1 MSSTY
6 KIDGDYKL
14 GRKLS
19 EDSDIVAFLAET
31 DSRKFKIFFFPG
43 KDESFLASLNKTG
56 LAEAEE
62 DELLRIID
70 FGVSVEG
77 TPFIV
82 LPYQQW
88 STLRSVISNGPVSIS
103 HALQIM
109 LALLKQLKKLH
120 SSGFIDFP
128 IIPENIFVLK
138 SGELRIFPFNRFN
151 RFDILELISSKK
163 TKTQT
168 FYTAPE
174 QLRNVN
180 VDKASGYYALGI
192 IFYELL
198 FGVVPFYDQLNVEV
212 FKQHLDSDPP
222 LPKELDS
229 GDHRRLFEIIKM
241 LLNKDPGIRL
251 DYINQIEAELK
262 NILQKDI
269 RVWTEN
275 ENLDYPSLEGESIII
290 GDDFTP
296 LKNQLLQKITSLD
309 LMQGGFCWIY
319 SEPGSGQ
326 HEFLLNFI
334 LSARDDR
341 PNIIYYFPFKKNNL
355 SWQGISEIITSI
367 LQRISHT
374 EKEKY
379 SSLLNQSVIR
389 MLSEKDYFS
398 TLYSEEYFNDFE
410 IEKQLKIFL
419 KTVSLWSPFILI
431 IQDFHLL
438 DDKSRRLLLALSR
451 LLPGL
456 PIFMICT
463 STGDYPLP
471 ENAEKFLIQGLSRK
485 HILEI
490 IKNVVSVDDKQALL
504 AYNRIIIKSGQQKK
518 DVQFFIH
525 WLKNHPNEKDKIP
538 GSIFDLIKKMILKQH
553 EHHRLLLN
561 EIISWPFPPLLSIF
575 SKDEIDIIK
584 DLEED
589 LLIRLQGNRYIVV
602 NHPLVLTISEA
613 FFPRKN
619 RNERLAK
626 YLSLSLEKKPWLWV
640 EYLHNTGNFTDTG
653 REIFFRTLKYY
664 YRLNCNTEA
673 LFLLD
678 TLLNLFPEFSND
690 RDIDHHYFE
699 IYIHIGS
706 YGAALNYLQ
715 KFLADDPLNVH
726 LNLQKLA
733 LLFKMDRDS
742 EAENLIK
749 TIEKLP
755 GIGEETEAQLYF
767 FIGNLL
773 ARENKNE
780 TAIVKL
786 RSAREKYHSLKLS
799 NKMLEV
805 IKEEVPLLR
814 KMGKDDDALKLLEFS
829 QIVYQQFSKPKFM
842 FWSFKQCGDIYL
854 IKENFVKAAEAY
866 QEAYNVPIKIDS
878 EDEFADLMFNRG
890 NLQWLI
896 GDNVTALDFFQK
908 AIEKYKRSGLKKELL
923 KALGNQAVIY
933 RETGQPGKALNIEK
947 EVLDTARDVDEKGL
961 VCVALNNLGHI
972 YTDLNQLPKAKK
984 TFETVIQ
991 SASGIN
997 DLLELFRAYLGL
1009 SSVYFKERLFTESAK
1024 YIDKA
1029 AAINPSETGY
1039 FRNDLDYYLGKL
1051 SFFNKN
1057 FVESEKHALLFLNH
1071 TKMSFKYQALGK
1083 FLLAENKR
1091 AVGDRDMAMDYV
1103 SEAFNLA
1110 RIAGLDP
1117 VMQKVLWLK
1126 AEIHLENNQ
1135 KRMAQ
1140 TAIDQSVL
1148 LIYKISANLDNE
1160 IDRLIYREALEF
1172 APVFEAYK
1180 NHFAES

>member
-1 MSSTY
+1 MKSTY
-6 KIDGDYKL
+6 KIDGDYQL

-19 EDSDIVAFLAET
+19 EDSDIVAFVAET
-31 DSRKFKIFFFPG
+31 DFGKFKIFFFPG
-43 KDESFLASLNKTG
+43 KDESFLASFNKTPH
-56 LAEAEE
+56 AEAEK
-62 DELLRIID
+62 DELLRVVD
-70 FGVSVEG
+70 FGVSDDG

-88 STLRSVISNGPVSIS
+88 STLRSVISKGPVSIN
-103 HALQIM
+103 HALQII
-109 LALLKQLKKLH
+109 LALLKQLKKIH
-120 SSGFIDFP
+120 SSGFFDFR
-128 IIPENIFVLK
+128 ITPENIFVLK

-168 FYTAPE
+168 FYIAPE
-174 QLRNVN
+174 QLKNVN
-180 VDKASGYYALGI
+180 ADKASGYYALGI

-222 LPKELDS
+222 SPIEFVS
-229 GDHRRLFEIIKM
+229 GDHRRLFEITKM
-241 LLNKDPGIRL
+241 LLSKDPSIRL

-269 RVWTEN
+269 CIWSEI
-275 ENLDYPSLEGESIII
+275 EDLGYPSLDGESIT
-290 GDDFTP
+290 GEDDLLP

-319 SEPGSGQ
+319 SEPGSSQ
-326 HEFLLNFI
+326 HEFLLDFI
-334 LSARDDR
+334 LSARDDK
-341 PNIIYYFPFKKNNL
+341 PNIISYFPFKKNNL
-355 SWQGISEIITSI
+355 GWQGISEIVTSI
-367 LQRISHT
+367 LGRIKHT

-410 IEKQLKIFL
+410 IEKQLKIFF

-438 DDKSRRLLLALSR
+438 DVKSRRLLLALSR

-471 ENAEKFLIQGLSRK
+471 ENAEKFLIKGLSRK
-485 HILEI
+485 QILKI
-490 IKNVVSVDDKQALL
+490 IKNAVSVDDKQALL

-525 WLKNHPNEKDKIP
+525 WLKSHPDAQDKIP
-538 GSIFDLIKKMILKQH
+538 GSIFDLIKKMILKQN
-553 EHHRLLLN
+553 EYHRSLLN
-561 EIISWPFPPLLSIF
+561 EIISWPFPPPLSIF
-575 SKDEIDIIK
+575 SKDEIDVIK
-584 DLEED
+584 DLERD
-589 LLIRLQGNRYIVV
+589 FLVRLEGNRHIVV

-613 FFPRKN
+613 FLPPKK
-619 RNERLAK
+619 RNERLAQ
-626 YLSLSLEKKPWLWV
+626 YLSMSLEKKPWFWV
-640 EYLHNTGNFTDTG
+640 EYLHNIETFISSG

-678 TLLNLFPEFSND
+678 TLINLFPEFSED
-690 RDIDHHYFE
+690 RDIDYHYFE
-699 IYIHIGS
+699 IYMHLGS
-706 YGAALNYLQ
+706 YDAALNHLQ
-715 KFLADDPLNVH
+715 KLLADDSLNIN
-726 LNLQKLA
+726 LNLHKLS

-742 EAENLIK
+742 EAESLIR

-755 GIGEETEAQLYF
+755 DIGEETEAQLYF
-767 FIGNLL
+767 FIGSLL
-773 ARENKNE
+773 ARENKNK
-780 TAIVKL
+780 AALIKL
-786 RSAREKYHSLKLS
+786 RSAREKYHSLNHRS
-799 NKMLEV
+799 KMLEV
-805 IKEEVPLLR
+805 VNAEVSLLR
-814 KMGKDDDALKLLEFS
+814 KMGQDDDALKLLEFS
-829 QIVYQQFSKPKFM
+829 KSVSQQFYKPKFM
-842 FWSFKQCGDIYL
+842 FWSLKQCGDIYL
-854 IKENFVKAAEAY
+854 MKENFVKAAEAY
-866 QEAYNVPIKIDS
+866 QEAYNVPINIDS

-933 RETGQPGKALNIEK
+933 RETGQPGKALKIEK
-947 EVLDTARDVDEKGL
+947 EVLNTAGEIDEKGL
-961 VCVALNNLGHI
+961 VCVALNNLGQI

-991 SASGIN
+991 SMVGLN

-1009 SSVYFKERLFTESAK
+1009 SSVYFKERLFAESAK
-1024 YIDKA
+1024 YIEKA
-1029 AAINPSETGY
+1029 AAINPSETRY

-1051 SFFNKN
+1051 SFYNKN
-1057 FVESEKHALLFLNH
+1057 YIESEKYALSFLNH

-1091 AVGDRDMAMDYV
+1091 ASGDTDMAMDYV

-1135 KRMAQ
+1135 KIMAQ

-1148 LIYKISANLDNE
+1148 LIYKISANLDDE
-1160 IDRLIYREALEF
+1160 IDRLIYREGLEF
-1172 APVFEAYK
+1172 ASVFKAYK